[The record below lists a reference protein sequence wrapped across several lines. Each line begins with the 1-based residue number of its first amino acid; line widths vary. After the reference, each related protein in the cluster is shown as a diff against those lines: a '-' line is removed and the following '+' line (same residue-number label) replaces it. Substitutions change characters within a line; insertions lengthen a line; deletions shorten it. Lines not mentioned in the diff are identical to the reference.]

1 MQHETHTALSH
12 AHSKKQQFSE
22 ENVKDFDSRGQGIW
36 AA

>member
-1 MQHETHTALSH
+1 MQHETHTASFSM
-12 AHSKKQQFSE
+12 HSKKQQFS